1 MRAIITVLGKD
12 NMGIIYNVT
21 KIVSSYSVNI
31 LDISQTI
38 MNSDIFAMVMLVDTA
53 KMQGEFKE
61 LAADLGITKVRVV
74 ANKVRSAEDE
84 AFIRERIPEEDLL
97 GFIHYNAEVI
107 DADRNGKSPYD
118 FSAAAVEEIRAIKA
132 KMDAEK

>member
-61 LAADLGITKVRVV
+61 LAADLKAYGNQAGYDIYVQR
-74 ANKVRSAEDE
+74 EDV
-84 AFIRERIPEEDLL
+84 F
-97 GFIHYNAEVI
+97 NAMHTI
-107 DADRNGKSPYD
+107 
-118 FSAAAVEEIRAIKA
+118 
-132 KMDAEK
+132 